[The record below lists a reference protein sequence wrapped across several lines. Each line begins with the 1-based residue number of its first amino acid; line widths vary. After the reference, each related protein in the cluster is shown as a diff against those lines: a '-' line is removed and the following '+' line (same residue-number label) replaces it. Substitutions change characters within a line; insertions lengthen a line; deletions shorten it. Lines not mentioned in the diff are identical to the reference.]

1 MKKIAKIGMAALVAA
16 AMAMSFMACN
26 GDVAEEDAAEDVIL
40 QSQEYNISSPDEK
53 WNANKTDDDA
63 GDESDGVIAQVYL
76 SNNATLKYK
85 YLVAEVEQ
93 PANVAAFGED
103 AWSSLWCMDHTNWGW
118 HSTNNNGTESIIVLD
133 VSDIVGKESTIGMQL
148 KFASS
153 SDMTGTLTITK
164 LYTTNVDPTAE

>member
-26 GDVAEEDAAEDVIL
+26 GDVPGEDAAEDVIL
-40 QSQEYNISSPDEK
+40 SSKVYDISSPDEYC
-53 WNANKTDDDA
+53 DA
-63 GDESDGVIAQVYL
+63 GDESNSVIAKVYL
-76 SNNATLKYK
+76 SDNATLKYK

-103 AWSSLWCMDHTNWGW
+103 AWSSLFCMDHTVW
-118 HSTNNNGTESIIVLD
+118 HWYSTNNNGTESIIVLD
-133 VSDIVGKESTIGMQL
+133 VSDIVGKESTIGMQF